1 MKNRIIVSK
10 QPNSIL
16 RFYLHNREGT
26 FWLFDQ
32 ADDPDVY
39 EWFRNGRSESE
50 IINFSEWRK
59 SKRLSKTVE
68 RIPRE
73 IKYVTKYIINDP
85 RAA

>member
-10 QPNSIL
+10 QAESIL

-32 ADDPDVY
+32 AFSRDVY
-39 EWFRNGRSESE
+39 AWFRNGRSESE
-50 IINFSEWRK
+50 IMLFSDWKRN
-59 SKRLSKTVE
+59 KRLSKTIE

-73 IKYVTKYIINDP
+73 IRYVTKYVISDSQV
-85 RAA
+85 A